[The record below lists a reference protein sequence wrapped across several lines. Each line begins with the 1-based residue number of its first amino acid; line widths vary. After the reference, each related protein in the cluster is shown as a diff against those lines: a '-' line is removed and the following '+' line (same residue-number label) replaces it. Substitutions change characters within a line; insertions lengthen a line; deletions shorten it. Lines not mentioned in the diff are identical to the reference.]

1 MSLMPWKPPLNTPPL
16 PTPSPSGGGF
26 LSWFRHAMKLTRVTF
41 VGMFVTF
48 LGFALVP
55 LIIKVMGG
63 LGIAFVSYQLG
74 SMALTEVFQVIKNNF
89 DALPPEVIP
98 FVGMAK
104 IGEGISIIF
113 GGMAARLALM
123 GFTSS
128 TSTGKRRGMIWEA

>member
-1 MSLMPWKPPLNTPPL
+1 MSLMPWKPPLNTPGL
-16 PTPSPSGGGF
+16 PTPPSKPGITSW
-26 LSWFRHAMKLTRVTF
+26 LSHAFKLTRVTV
-41 VGMFVTF
+41 VGGIIWF

-63 LGIAFVSYQLG
+63 LGIGFISYQLG
-74 SMALTEVFQVIKNNF
+74 NMALTEVFQLIKNNF

-98 FVGMAK
+98 FVAMSK
-104 IGEGISIIF
+104 IGEGISIVF